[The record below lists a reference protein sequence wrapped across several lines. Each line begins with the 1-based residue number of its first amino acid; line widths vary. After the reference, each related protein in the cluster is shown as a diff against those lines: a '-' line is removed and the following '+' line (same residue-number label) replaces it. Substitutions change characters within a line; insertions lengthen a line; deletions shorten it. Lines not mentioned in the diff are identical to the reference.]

1 MLGISGQR
9 CRESDTVEA
18 VTQARVAADVAA
30 VCESLP
36 SAIAMIDADG
46 ALRYANGLARR
57 LATAVYGDAERGL
70 MQLTAT
76 ARHGTRGPADA
87 GYDDCMKCADS
98 DGNPLVI
105 ARQWRSCGS
114 AGMFT
119 VTLQRA
125 CRTDVGSTP
134 RESVAVA
141 GADSSE
147 MMRADKLA
155 TVGQLAAGMA
165 HEINNPIC
173 YVQSNLG
180 TFRDY
185 VNKLFGLLELSDDL
199 SRDATLDAA
208 ARHEA
213 FEARKH
219 AIDFALIVEDLP
231 ALLEESREG
240 LDRIRHI
247 VQGLRDFSR
256 NDTNTEL
263 RLLDVRRALDTTV
276 DIVRSLSGRGLQCVT
291 HHGLLPFI
299 ECNPTELNQVFMNI
313 LVNASQAIRT
323 DGHIEVAT
331 RPLGKTQIQIDI
343 TDDGCGM
350 SEATMS
356 HIFEPFF
363 TTKAIGKG
371 TGLGLSISYSIVK
384 KHGGNIVVRSAPDHG
399 ATFEITLP
407 VKQS

>member
-1 MLGISGQR
+1 MN
-9 CRESDTVEA
+9 
-18 VTQARVAADVAA
+18 AAMQFRIAPDAA
-30 VCESLP
+30 ALLEGLP
-36 SAIAMIDADG
+36 SAIAMVDADG
-46 ALRYANGLARR
+46 ALCYANGPARQ
-57 LATAVYGDAERGL
+57 LATAIHGDAEAGL
-70 MQLTAT
+70 AQLTAT
-76 ARHGTRGPADA
+76 VPHDTLRAADA
-87 GYDDCMKCADS
+87 GYDDCVKCTDVE
-98 DGNPLVI
+98 GKPQVI
-105 ARQWRSCGS
+105 VRQWRHCGS
-114 AGMFT
+114 AGTFS

-125 CRTDVGSTP
+125 GRADLAGTP
-134 RESVAVA
+134 HESATVVN
-141 GADSSE
+141 ADSSE

-199 SRDATLDAA
+199 SRDATMTAA
-208 ARHEA
+208 ERHQA
-213 FEARKH
+213 LEARKL
-219 AIDFALIVEDLP
+219 AIDFTLIVEDLP

-256 NDTNTEL
+256 NDPNTAF

-276 DIVRSLSGRGLQCVT
+276 DMVRSLGGRGLQCVT

-313 LVNASQAIRT
+313 LVNASQAIRA
-323 DGHIEVAT
+323 DGHIDVTT

-363 TTKAIGKG
+363 TTKAVGKG
-371 TGLGLSISYSIVK
+371 TGLGLSISYSIVR